1 MLLKLTVIVL
11 LLVIMVS
18 LASALFYLVKDR
30 GSTKRTLKAL
40 TLRIALSLVVFV
52 LLLVGFATGLL
63 TPHGVV
69 P

>member
-1 MLLKLTVIVL
+1 MLLKLAVVVL
-11 LLVIMVS
+11 LLVIIAS

-30 GSTKRTLKAL
+30 GSTRRTLKAL

-52 LLLVGFATGLL
+52 LLMIGFATGLL